1 MSLRTRLLIAFA
13 AVVLIPIALLAFGLR
28 QDMTRRLSEEYQHRV
43 QTVVDVIREDLARE
57 SAAIA
62 ERLASLES
70 ALQNDNRFR
79 LATVAGLESERE
91 YLLDYAGTAM
101 RLSGLSMLQIQDA
114 DGRILSSGHFR
125 NEHGRI
131 ESGLAPALNST
142 RGVALVTTRGPER
155 EFLALARA
163 ESFVI
168 SGRTFTMV
176 GGLAVDEAFLARLSR
191 DRASAVSLR
200 YPGGELSTAPLKPDA
215 RDSVVA
221 ALQVPVILADRS
233 STAQPSELTAP
244 SASALAMPLADRS
257 SAAQP
262 SELTAPSASAL
273 AMPEIVQARL
283 EVTQPLTPLRTLLR
297 SADSWFLTTAA
308 GTALAALLLA
318 VVVSSRISGRLA
330 ALAEKT
336 AVLDLDRLDV
346 EFDPGTDE
354 VGRLSQLLGDLAARL
369 RTSTARVRE
378 AERRATIGELARQ
391 INHDIKNGLI
401 PLRNV
406 MRHLAQ
412 VERTEPHT
420 LPLVFAER
428 RQTVESSMAYLET
441 LATSYQRLSPPPNR
455 RECDL
460 NALITDVVR
469 AAQGHDHVELGT
481 DLSNLPRVLGDPVAF
496 RRILENLIANAIDS
510 MASSDGVTSNPGRIT
525 VSTQVI
531 TREGEPPAVRVT
543 VADTGRGM
551 SAEEAQRIFDDFYTT
566 KERGTGLGLSIVRR
580 LVMDFNGTIDV
591 DTAPGKGTRISID
604 IPAERSSTA
613 QSGGPPADVQRT
625 SRT

>member
-1 MSLRTRLLIAFA
+1 MSLRTRLIIAFA

-28 QDMTRRLSEEYQHRV
+28 QDMATRLSQEYQHRV
-43 QTVVDVIREDLARE
+43 QTNVDVIREDLARE
-57 SAAIA
+57 SDAIA
-62 ERLASLES
+62 GRLASLAS

-79 LATVAGLESERE
+79 LATVAGVETERE

-131 ESGLAPALNST
+131 ESGLAPALDSA
-142 RGVALVTTRGPER
+142 RGVALVTTRGADR

-168 SGRTFTMV
+168 SGRTFTIV
-176 GGLAVDEAFLARLSR
+176 GGLAVDEAFLSRLAR

-215 RDSVVA
+215 KDDAVVA

-233 STAQPSELTAP
+233 STAQPSGLAAP
-244 SASALAMPLADRS
+244 TDAGASVTRGG
-257 SAAQP
+257 
-262 SELTAPSASAL
+262 EGAPI
-273 AMPEIVQARL
+273 EVVQARL
-283 EVTQPLTPLRTLLR
+283 EVAQPLTPLRTLLR

-308 GTALAALLLA
+308 GTAFVALLLA
-318 VVVSSRISGRLA
+318 VLVSSRISGRLA
-330 ALAEKT
+330 ALADKT

-369 RTSTARVRE
+369 RISTAHVRE

-412 VERTEPHT
+412 VERNEPHA
-420 LPLVFAER
+420 LPVVFAER

-441 LATSYQRLSPPPNR
+441 LATSYQRLSPPSKR

-460 NALITDVVR
+460 NSLITDVVR
-469 AAQGHDHVELGT
+469 AAQGHEKVELGT
-481 DLSNLPRVLGDPVAF
+481 NLSNLPPVLGDPVAF
-496 RRILENLIANAIDS
+496 RRILENLIANAVDS
-510 MASSDGVTSNPGRIT
+510 VSPDSGRITIT
-525 VSTQVI
+525 VSTQVVLADRSS
-531 TREGEPPAVRVT
+531 TAQPSGLAAPSAPALAMPTNDDEPPAVRVT

-551 SAEEAQRIFDDFYTT
+551 SADEARRIFEAFYTT
-566 KERGTGLGLSIVRR
+566 KEHGTGLGLAIVRR

-604 IPAERSSTA
+604 IPAEM
-613 QSGGPPADVQRT
+613 PADVRT
-625 SRT
+625 S